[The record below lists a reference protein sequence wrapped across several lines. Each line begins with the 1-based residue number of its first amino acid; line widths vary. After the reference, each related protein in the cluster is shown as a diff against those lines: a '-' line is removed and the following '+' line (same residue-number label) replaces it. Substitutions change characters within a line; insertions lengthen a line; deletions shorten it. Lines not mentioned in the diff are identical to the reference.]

1 LSEQV
6 CCDVN
11 GVVYLFRCPK
21 CSRVHSEEE
30 YRERRFCRK
39 CGTYLSVKGK
49 IWKDES
55 SQEEIGKGTAEDIFP
70 YDPYPEQLAFMKD
83 IEQVVSSGGVL
94 VAEACN
100 GFGKTV
106 CALSALLPLD
116 SQVIYATRTHE
127 QARQVLEE
135 MERINGKSR
144 KDFSAVNLASRNH
157 LCLDKRCN
165 TLSTGEGLEA
175 CRILREEEKCGYKW
189 QLDDVSVTLPAVL
202 SINEL
207 RKRGYEEKVCPYFL
221 ARKVSET
228 SRVVVSP
235 YQYVF
240 DPAIRERANLQ
251 LGGKVLVFDEA
262 HNAEAIGLDVLSDTL
277 SDRAVRSA
285 RQELH
290 EIKKSP
296 RFLDG
301 LEAYLDEKVPNE
313 GAVARSGAALHQ
325 DLEGVFGR
333 ISISS
338 LIASASELVELIRK
352 KRMEQGQ
359 YPVCYLNGVLR
370 FLSLVESGPRECYLA
385 VYRTT
390 NQGLRMVEYRCL
402 DPSLAIK
409 PVIKEVNGTLI
420 MSGTLAPMDL
430 YTEILGIRNAEIRT
444 YSAIARP
451 ENVHLLID
459 PSVTTR
465 FSERGETMMIRYGE
479 KMTRAIGSI
488 PHGVLVFF
496 PQRRLMLKALSDWR
510 RNAVAEGTDSSM
522 VLGGKKLFVEGI
534 DAEENRRVVEEY
546 KKEAEGE
553 GAVLC
558 CVFRGRNAEG
568 SNFPDEQARGVILVG
583 VPYADISDPIVK
595 ARMEYLNR
603 KEKGLGEKWY
613 LMDAFKA
620 VNQAIG
626 RGIRHRDDWC
636 HFILMDQRYKAKLSL
651 LSSWV
656 LAGDV
661 RETTPG
667 ELAVSYEDSTQA
679 HDVAYHKLSQNNTL

>member
-1 LSEQV
+1 
-6 CCDVN
+6 VN
-11 GVVYLFRCPK
+11 GVTYLFRCPK

-39 CGTYLSVKGK
+39 CGTYLSVKSK

-55 SQEEIGKGTAEDIFP
+55 SREDEDKGTAVGIFP
-70 YDPYPEQLAFMKD
+70 YDPYPQQLAFMKD
-83 IEQVVSSGGVL
+83 IEGVVSSGGVL

-116 SQVIYATRTHE
+116 SRVIYATRTHE

-135 MERINGKSR
+135 MERINGKSQR
-144 KDFSAVNLASRNH
+144 DFSAVNLASRNH

-165 TLSTGEGLEA
+165 TLSAGEGLEA
-175 CRILREEEKCGYKW
+175 CRILREEEKCGYRW
-189 QLDDVSVTLPAVL
+189 QLGDFSLTLPAVL
-202 SINEL
+202 SIGEL
-207 RKRGYEEKVCPYFL
+207 RRRGYEEKVCPYFL
-221 ARKVSET
+221 ARKVSES
-228 SRVVVSP
+228 SRVVVAP

-251 LGGKVLVFDEA
+251 LAGKVLVFDEA

-277 SDRAVRSA
+277 SDRTVRSA
-285 RQELH
+285 RQELR
-290 EIKKSP
+290 EIRKSP

-301 LEAYLDEKVPNE
+301 LEAYLDERVPNE
-313 GAVARSGAALHQ
+313 GVVARPGAQLHQ
-325 DLEGVFGR
+325 DLEGIFGR

-338 LIASASELVELIRK
+338 LIHSASELVELIRK
-352 KRMEQGQ
+352 RKMEQGQ

-385 VYRTT
+385 VYRTSS
-390 NQGLRMVEYRCL
+390 QGLKMIEYRCL

-409 PVIKEVNGTLI
+409 PVIKEVQGTLI
-420 MSGTLAPMDL
+420 MSGTLAPMEL
-430 YTEILGIRNAEIRT
+430 YTEILGIPNADIRT

-465 FSERGETMMIRYGE
+465 FSERGEAMTIRYGE
-479 KMTRAIGSI
+479 KIARAVGST
-488 PHGVLVFF
+488 PHGILIFF
-496 PQRRLMLKALSDWR
+496 PQRGFMLKALADWR
-510 RNAVAEGTDSSM
+510 RKAIVEGTVSSM
-522 VLGGKKLFVEGI
+522 FLGGKKLFVEGI

-546 KKEAEGE
+546 KREAEGA

-583 VPYADISDPIVK
+583 VPYADISDPVVK
-595 ARMEYLNR
+595 ARIEYLNK
-603 KEKGLGEKWY
+603 KEKGLGERWY

-620 VNQAIG
+620 ANQAIG

-636 HFILMDQRYKAKLSL
+636 HFILMDQRYKPKLSL

-661 RETTPG
+661 RETALEG
-667 ELAVSYEDSTQA
+667 RARSFMDSTFAQ
-679 HDVAYHKLSQNNTL
+679 DLAYHKLSENKAL